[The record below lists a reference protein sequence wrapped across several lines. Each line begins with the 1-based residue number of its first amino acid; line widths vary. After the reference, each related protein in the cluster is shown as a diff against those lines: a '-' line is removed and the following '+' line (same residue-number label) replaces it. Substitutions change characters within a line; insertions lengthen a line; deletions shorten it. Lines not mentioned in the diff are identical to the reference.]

1 MTFNTHHHLPSEL
14 PELSRFRPPPTLT
27 RRHIARAHTCVRGQN
42 DTHTRLQA
50 ACAMPDALPCM
61 LTSLRAQACSRASLS
76 LRKMEG
82 RVSCFTAT
90 EARRRVP
97 ACLAVGFDASR
108 SRALVRAPRMTDFG
122 IEMSSGSSSITADTH
137 RGCTGLS
144 QSLGVGSY
152 VSPIR
157 GIGLWCSP
165 DRRVQEL
172 GVWRARKCV

>member
-1 MTFNTHHHLPSEL
+1 MLHRPFRHARGRLADRREAGL
-14 PELSRFRPPPTLT
+14 PEAEVVALEVGCRLWILQDRLPHCELT
-27 RRHIARAHTCVRGQN
+27 PG
-42 DTHTRLQA
+42 
-50 ACAMPDALPCM
+50 
-61 LTSLRAQACSRASLS
+61 
-76 LRKMEG
+76 
-82 RVSCFTAT
+82 
-90 EARRRVP
+90 
-97 ACLAVGFDASR
+97 LAVGFDASR

-122 IEMSSGSSSITADTH
+122 IEMISGSSSITADTH

-144 QSLGVGSY
+144 RSLGVGSY